1 MKIIDNFLPENSF
14 KQLKNYCNENDF
26 KIVDAGG
33 KLFSILET
41 PTEMI
46 GPLLEEGYRLILTF
60 IREAYDG
67 FDNEFRIH
75 ADNIIKGEKT
85 ALAKVLYINNPEM
98 VTENGTAF
106 WKHHKHGVELPE
118 DVTNEEFDRLL
129 LEDSNN
135 IKLWE
140 QTDFVEAKPNRLL
153 TYNSN
158 QFHSKWPA
166 NIAKGRRVVL
176 VAFYAKI

>member
-1 MKIIDNFLPENSF
+1 MKVQDNYLPEENF
-14 KQLKNYCNENDF
+14 KQLQAYCNKTDF

-41 PTEMI
+41 PSEMFEFLKED
-46 GPLLEEGYRLILTF
+46 GHKLILTF

-67 FDNEFRIH
+67 FDNSARIH
-75 ADNIIKGEKT
+75 ADNIIMGEKT
-85 ALAKVLYINNPEM
+85 ALAKVLYINNTEV

-106 WKHHKHGVELPE
+106 WKHHKYGAELPE

-135 IKLWE
+135 LELWY
-140 QTDFVEAKPNRLL
+140 QTDFVESKPNRLL

-176 VAFYAKI
+176 VAFYAKK

>member
-14 KQLKNYCNENDF
+14 KQLQNYCNENDF

-41 PTEMI
+41 PVEMF
-46 GPLLEEGYRLILTF
+46 GFLHEENHDLVLTF

-67 FDNEFRIH
+67 FDNTPRIH
-75 ADNIIKGEKT
+75 ADNIIAGRKT
-85 ALAKVLYINNPEM
+85 ALAKVLYINNPNSAS
-98 VTENGTAF
+98 ENGTAF
-106 WKHHKHGVELPE
+106 WKHHQYGVELPE

-135 IKLWE
+135 LELWK

-166 NIAKGRRVVL
+166 NIAQGRRVVL